1 MQDEI
6 IKFLAYNG
14 KISVVCINS
23 TEMVEKAREIHDLS
37 PVTTAA
43 FGRMLTMTA
52 IMANEMKNAKDKIT
66 IQIKGNGPIQ
76 MMLTTANNFPKIKG
90 YVANPVVDLP
100 LNEFGKLDVGQAIG
114 NGYINVIKDIGLK
127 EPYIGICPLVS
138 GEIAEDFAE
147 YFAKSEQKNTAV
159 ALGVLVDKNGVK
171 SAGGYIITPMPD
183 ATDEEISKIEQS
195 IFKAGAISRMLD
207 EKLSLIDIAKKVT
220 GDENVEVIEEGIRPV
235 YECDCSKENMADALA
250 TLDETELKQMI
261 EEDGKAEL
269 VCHFCNKKYD
279 FSKEELEGILEKRRV
294 NKMENKILIFGHK
307 NPDTDTICSALVKEI
322 LNKKK
327 GCEKSKAVRLGN
339 LNKETQYALKYLG
352 LEEPELIEKVEEGQE
367 VILVDHNEFNQSVE
381 GIEKAKILEVV
392 DHHRI
397 SNFETSEPL
406 YYTARPFGCTSTILF
421 EEFKQNNIEI
431 EKIEAVLMASAII
444 SDTLLLKSPTTTE
457 HDRKALE
464 ELGKIADI
472 NIEEYG
478 LEMLKAG
485 TDLDDFSEE
494 ELINLDAKSLDKNG
508 TKFVIAQVNT
518 VSIEDVL
525 KRKEKLE
532 AAMNKEIEEKGLSL
546 FVLAITDILNS
557 NSEIIALGEKADA
570 VEKGFEKKLENN
582 TVFLEGVVSRKK
594 QLLPSI
600 DKNI

>member
-1 MQDEI
+1 
-6 IKFLAYNG
+6 
-14 KISVVCINS
+14 
-23 TEMVEKAREIHDLS
+23 
-37 PVTTAA
+37 
-43 FGRMLTMTA
+43 
-52 IMANEMKNAKDKIT
+52 
-66 IQIKGNGPIQ
+66 
-76 MMLTTANNFPKIKG
+76 
-90 YVANPVVDLP
+90 
-100 LNEFGKLDVGQAIG
+100 
-114 NGYINVIKDIGLK
+114 
-127 EPYIGICPLVS
+127 
-138 GEIAEDFAE
+138 
-147 YFAKSEQKNTAV
+147 
-159 ALGVLVDKNGVK
+159 
-171 SAGGYIITPMPD
+171 
-183 ATDEEISKIEQS
+183 
-195 IFKAGAISRMLD
+195 
-207 EKLSLIDIAKKVT
+207 
-220 GDENVEVIEEGIRPV
+220 
-235 YECDCSKENMADALA
+235 
-250 TLDETELKQMI
+250 
-261 EEDGKAEL
+261 
-269 VCHFCNKKYD
+269 
-279 FSKEELEGILEKRRV
+279 
-294 NKMENKILIFGHK
+294 MENKILIFGHK

-494 ELINLDAKSLDKNG
+494 ELINLDANSLDKNG

-525 KRKEKLE
+525 KRKEKFE
-532 AAMNKEIEEKGLSL
+532 VAMNKEIEEKGLSL